1 MQKREWALETRKG
14 VTFFLGGGG
23 GGRGAFLFA
32 WSGFLLARGLR
43 KENLTLKCFSSVVS
57 PISAMSRTA
66 VWYRFAPCSVVSE
79 IGSVQFS
86 SV

>member
-1 MQKREWALETRKG
+1 MVLRNEERCY
-14 VTFFLGGGG
+14 FFLGWGGVGGG
-23 GGRGAFLFA
+23 FLFA
-32 WSGFLLARGLR
+32 CSGLLLARGLR

-66 VWYRFAPCSVVSE
+66 VWYRFAQCSVVSE